1 MSIDLSIF
9 HAALFDET
17 TEHLA
22 EMEHLL
28 VGLDLEAPEPDVLNA
43 IFRAA
48 HSIKGG
54 SGTFG
59 FTDMAGLTHVL
70 ESVLDLLRKGEMQPT
85 REMVDTF
92 LASVDAIQGQLAG
105 HRAGQIVDPAAAD
118 AVIQRLERFLTTP
131 AKSMH
136 LSSSLH
142 NESGNEPAQLHRWRL
157 RFVLPAEAAK
167 RGLTPL
173 LEEWERHGTVNVVQR
188 PVDESVEGS
197 WEIHLFTLDSGEDI
211 QEDLAFYADPAQIY
225 LEPLPEEVETETS
238 YGFFAPLFDI
248 EATMSAEEADF
259 GFFDGAPGSPSVLAD
274 PGYGLF
280 EDAPGV
286 PSTISV
292 PLVAVDTSYGFFSD
306 APGAPVTSV
315 AVPPATPKSTVATT
329 PSSTVVPY
337 GFFPNAPGAP
347 TSTDSG
353 AEALV
358 VASAPSTT
366 LEPMVATKP
375 AATPTPISAAKSPT
389 HKAESSS
396 IRVSVEK
403 VDQIMNLVGELVI
416 AQSMLAQVASQLDPT
431 WTVRLQAGL
440 DQLDRNTRNL
450 QESVMSIRM
459 MPISVVFSRFPR
471 LVRDLAGKLGKQVEL
486 TTLGEGTELDK
497 GLTEKLTDPLTHLI
511 RNSLDHG
518 IEAPDVRAAR
528 GKDRLGHITLSASH
542 QGGNVVIEVHDDG
555 AGLNRARILAKA
567 RERGLSVN
575 DGMSDQE
582 VWQII
587 FAPGFSTADQVTDVS
602 GRGVGMDVV
611 RRNIQDMGGTVD
623 INSMQGIGSTF
634 TVRLPLTL
642 AILDG
647 LSVAVGAE
655 IFIISLG
662 YIMESMRPQVADIR
676 TVAGRSQV
684 VQVRGEYLPVLPLY
698 EVLGITPTV
707 RTPEEG
713 ILVLLEAEGRRI
725 ALFVDQLVGQHQV
738 VIKSLESNFRRVD
751 GISGATIMGDGRVAL
766 ILDVG
771 YLVRRATRTGIA
783 G

>member
-22 EMEHLL
+22 EMERLL
-28 VGLDLEAPEPDVLNA
+28 VGLNLDAPDPDALNA

-59 FTDMAGLTHVL
+59 FTDMAELTHVL

-85 REMVDTF
+85 REMVDAF

-105 HRAGQIVDPAAAD
+105 HRSGQIVDSAAAEV
-118 AVIQRLERFLTTP
+118 VIQRLEGFLTVLP
-131 AKSMH
+131 AQSARI
-136 LSSSLH
+136 SASLH
-142 NESGNEPAQLHRWRL
+142 DDPEHRPAHSYRWRL
-157 RFVLPAEAAK
+157 RFVLPMDTTK

-173 LEEWERHGTVNVVQR
+173 LEEWARHGIVIVVQQ
-188 PVDESVEGS
+188 PFEGDAEGN
-197 WEIHLFTLDSGEDI
+197 WEIHLITPDSDEDI
-211 QEDLAFYADPAQIY
+211 QEDLAFYADPAQVSI
-225 LEPLPEEVETETS
+225 EPLPEETESESS
-238 YGFFAPLFDI
+238 YGFFMPLPD
-248 EATMSAEEADF
+248 AGTSAEETGF
-259 GFFDGAPGSPSVLAD
+259 GFFDDAPGAPTID

-286 PSTISV
+286 PLDTSAPSV
-292 PLVAVDTSYGFFSD
+292 P
-306 APGAPVTSV
+306 
-315 AVPPATPKSTVATT
+315 
-329 PSSTVVPY
+329 VVLPY
-337 GFFPNAPGAP
+337 GFFPEAPGAP
-347 TSTDSG
+347 AISVT
-353 AEALV
+353 
-358 VASAPSTT
+358 PKSTT
-366 LEPMVATKP
+366 TSVVPPVQTAVKP
-375 AATPTPISAAKSPT
+375 LA
-389 HKAESSS
+389 HKAENS

-486 TTLGEGTELDK
+486 ITLGEGTELDK
-497 GLTEKLTDPLTHLI
+497 GLTEKLADPLTHLI

-518 IEAPDVRAAR
+518 IEAPDVRRAQ
-528 GKDRLGHITLSASH
+528 GKDLLGHITLSASH
-542 QGGNVVIEVHDDG
+542 QGGNVVIEVRDDG
-555 AGLNRARILAKA
+555 AGLDRNRILAKA
-567 RERGLSVN
+567 RERGLPVN
-575 DGMSDQE
+575 DGMPDQE
-582 VWQII
+582 VWKII
-587 FAPGFSTADQVTDVS
+587 FAPGFSTAEQVTDVS

-611 RRNIQDMGGTVD
+611 RRNVQEMGGTID
-623 INSMQGIGSTF
+623 ITSMQGIGSTF

-662 YIMESMRPQVADIR
+662 YIMESMRPRAADIR
-676 TVAGRSQV
+676 TIAGQAQV
-684 VQVRGEYLPVLPLY
+684 VQIRGEYLPVLPLY
-698 EVLGITPTV
+698 EVLGIIPTV

-771 YLVRRATRTGIA
+771 YLVRRTARAGII